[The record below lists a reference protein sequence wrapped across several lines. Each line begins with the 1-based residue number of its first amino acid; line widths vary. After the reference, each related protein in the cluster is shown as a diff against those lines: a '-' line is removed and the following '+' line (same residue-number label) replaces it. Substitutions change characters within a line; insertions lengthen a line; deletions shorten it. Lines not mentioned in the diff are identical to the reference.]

1 VSPGPVTTRIDG
13 NKRRR
18 KWCVGSFFLFLE
30 ESKSQSSDEI
40 LTLWEIEEE
49 FPLKRKKIIV
59 KNK

>member
-1 VSPGPVTTRIDG
+1 MVWGE
-13 NKRRR
+13 
-18 KWCVGSFFLFLE
+18 FFFFLE

-49 FPLKRKKIIV
+49 FPLKKKIIV